1 MRVMRYFW
9 PPVDTE
15 ETRLVIAVRL
25 LRILRLT
32 VEDTVMPV
40 ATIYPVIR
48 DITSVTTTGALR
60 LRPICRVIWLVA
72 TNPAAHPRPIVRTV
86 CPATAKVPWIVRLM
100 TRVVLLAIVA
110 TALIMGSILREV
122 VPVIATV
129 QVRITP
135 RTLSIDVDAV
145 STMMLVR
152 FLNTFLVSEPVMT
165 SDEDPTL
172 PHCRRA
178 DPVTLKTGARWKL
191 RNRDVDAMVTIVA
204 FKVTFLDLDIRV
216 DEVSTI
222 VEDNARLML
231 LVSEPV
237 SVTTP
242 EMPLPQERIIEP
254 VRLTTPRI
262 ILLML

>member
-110 TALIMGSILREV
+110 TALIMGSTLRGIV
-122 VPVIATV
+122 TVTATV
-129 QVRITP
+129 QVRRMP
-135 RTLSIDVDAV
+135 RSLMNEIEAV
-145 STMMLVR
+145 TTTVLVR
-152 FLNTFLVSEPVMT
+152 FLSTFLVNEPVMT
-165 SDEDPTL
+165 SDE
-172 PHCRRA
+172 
-178 DPVTLKTGARWKL
+178 
-191 RNRDVDAMVTIVA
+191 
-204 FKVTFLDLDIRV
+204 
-216 DEVSTI
+216 
-222 VEDNARLML
+222 
-231 LVSEPV
+231 
-237 SVTTP
+237 
-242 EMPLPQERIIEP
+242 
-254 VRLTTPRI
+254 
-262 ILLML
+262 